1 MKIEVFFEPEIFFT
15 RRVDKIDG
23 TFRFDDFL
31 KLLDEV
37 NSSKSDDD
45 SDQNQRKFIVTKD
58 SSVFQNNH
66 ICVIRLSDFVGYKS
80 FVFERMDLYLE
91 IFERMGVEKLLINNP
106 TRILMSNLENQSGL
120 LVHNINSF
128 KKININKI
136 NSLSE
141 KLDQQII
148 GQEKAKL
155 AIYRKLIIQHIRTGN
170 KPLVL
175 MFYGNPGIGKTEVA
189 KLMASTLFKTKT
201 ILREQ
206 MSMTAGNASIE
217 YFKATGHTENSFSK
231 ELLNRKS
238 NILLLDEFALAPE
251 YIQTA
256 FFQLFDEGKYI
267 DQNFSVDMRNSI
279 IICTSNFTS
288 KKQMKK
294 SISPALY
301 SRFDAV
307 IPFVDFTLEEK
318 LEVSDKI
325 IENYV
330 NSGKMKS
337 QYVELMD
344 IDKVKDRVHQMVKTL
359 SNFRSIRNL
368 VEDIIADEL
377 IKISEFKK

>member
-1 MKIEVFFEPEIFFT
+1 ML
-15 RRVDKIDG
+15 
-23 TFRFDDFL
+23 FR
-31 KLLDEV
+31 
-37 NSSKSDDD
+37 S
-45 SDQNQRKFIVTKD
+45 
-58 SSVFQNNH
+58 
-66 ICVIRLSDFVGYKS
+66 
-80 FVFERMDLYLE
+80 
-91 IFERMGVEKLLINNP
+91 
-106 TRILMSNLENQSGL
+106 
-120 LVHNINSF
+120 
-128 KKININKI
+128 
-136 NSLSE
+136 
-141 KLDQQII
+141 
-148 GQEKAKL
+148 
-155 AIYRKLIIQHIRTGN
+155 
-170 KPLVL
+170 
-175 MFYGNPGIGKTEVA
+175 
-189 KLMASTLFKTKT
+189 
-201 ILREQ
+201 
-206 MSMTAGNASIE
+206 NASIE

-330 NSGKMKS
+330 KSGKMKS
-337 QYVELMD
+337 QYIELID
-344 IDKVKDRVHQMVKTL
+344 IYKVKDRVHQMVKTL